1 MSGRIPVYEYIKCD
15 CGGTIRI
22 DCNTSTYTPLIPCVC
37 EKCGKRFNLGSLGFV
52 MVLFNNKTGQ
62 SYPMKAKEDADFS
75 QIKRIVNG
83 ENIITTFND
92 IKEDLTTT

>member
-22 DCNTSTYTPLIPCVC
+22 ACVTSTYTPLIPCVC
-37 EKCGKRFNLGSLGFV
+37 EKCDKRFNLGSLKFS

-62 SYPMKAKEDADFS
+62 QYPMKAKEDADFS
-75 QIKRIVNG
+75 QIKRIMNG
-83 ENIITTFND
+83 ENITTTFYD
-92 IKEDLTTT
+92 IKENLTTT